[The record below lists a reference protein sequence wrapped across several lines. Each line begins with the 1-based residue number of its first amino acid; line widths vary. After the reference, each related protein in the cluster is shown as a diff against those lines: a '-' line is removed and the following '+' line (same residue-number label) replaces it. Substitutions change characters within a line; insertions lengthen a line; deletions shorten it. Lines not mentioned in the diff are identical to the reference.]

1 MVYHVETMHMEVT
14 ILQQVEHVILY
25 NDLVS

>member
-1 MVYHVETMHMEVT
+1 MVYHVEAMHMEVT